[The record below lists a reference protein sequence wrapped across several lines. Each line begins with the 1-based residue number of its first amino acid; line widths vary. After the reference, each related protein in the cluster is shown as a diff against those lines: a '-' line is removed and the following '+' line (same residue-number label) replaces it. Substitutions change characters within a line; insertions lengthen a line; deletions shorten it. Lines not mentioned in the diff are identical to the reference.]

1 MSDQNLTPE
10 VATQVNA
17 TYTAMLNNFRKI
29 TSWLKHGTASEH
41 KLPDVVLNFLTKV
54 DGIEQTQAEQVGKL
68 DTLATIVD
76 GYEATIRKLEDAN
89 TLLVNALEE
98 VYNVL
103 REQSELIDT
112 LTTKLEDLANTAPAD
127 TPADTPKK
135 RTKKAPAEVQAEPIA
150 TQAPAEVQAEPIAT
164 QAPAE
169 VQAEPIATQ
178 APADTPKDK
187 VQVTAEA
194 VNAGDVSPEG
204 FTQIDNII
212 NGLFASVSAPQAP
225 SVSDLDEL

>member
-68 DTLATIVD
+68 DTLADIVD
-76 GYEATIRKLEDAN
+76 GYEATIRKLEDTN
-89 TLLVNALEE
+89 TLVINALQ
-98 VYNVL
+98 
-103 REQSELIDT
+103 EQGRLIAD
-112 LTTKLEDLANTAPAD
+112 LTTKLEGVLATSPAD
-127 TPADTPKK
+127 TPADTPADAPKK
-135 RTKKAPAEVQAEPIA
+135 RTKKAQEAVQAETTP
-150 TQAPAEVQAEPIAT
+150 TE
-164 QAPAE
+164 
-169 VQAEPIATQ
+169 

-204 FTQIDNII
+204 FAQIDNII
-212 NGLFASVSAPQAP
+212 GGLFASVSAPVAP

>member
-17 TYTAMLNNFRKI
+17 TYPAMLNNFRKI

-41 KLPDVVLNFLTKV
+41 KLPAIVLNFLTKV

-68 DTLATIVD
+68 DTLADIVD
-76 GYEATIRKLEDAN
+76 GYEDTIRKLEDTN
-89 TLLVNALEE
+89 TLLVNTLQ
-98 VYNVL
+98 
-103 REQSELIDT
+103 EQGELIVA
-112 LTTKLEDLANTAPAD
+112 LTTKLEGVLATSPAD
-127 TPADTPKK
+127 TPADSPADSPADTPANATKK
-135 RTKKAPAEVQAEPIA
+135 RTKKAQEAVQAETTP
-150 TQAPAEVQAEPIAT
+150 TE
-164 QAPAE
+164 
-169 VQAEPIATQ
+169 

-204 FTQIDNII
+204 FAQIDNII
-212 NGLFASVSAPQAP
+212 GGLFASVSAPQAA
-225 SVSDLDEL
+225 SVADLEEI

>member
-10 VATQVNA
+10 VATQVNT

-68 DTLATIVD
+68 DTLAGIVD
-76 GYEATIRKLEDAN
+76 GYEDVIRKLEDTN
-89 TLLVNALEE
+89 TLVVNALQ
-98 VYNVL
+98 
-103 REQSELIDT
+103 EQGRLIAD
-112 LTTKLEDLANTAPAD
+112 LTAKLEDLANTAPAD
-127 TPADTPKK
+127 TPKK
-135 RTKKAPAEVQAEPIA
+135 RTKKAQEAVQAETTP
-150 TQAPAEVQAEPIAT
+150 TE
-164 QAPAE
+164 
-169 VQAEPIATQ
+169 

-204 FTQIDNII
+204 FAQIDNII
-212 NGLFASVSAPQAP
+212 GGLFASVSTPQAA

>member
-10 VATQVNA
+10 VAAQVNA
-17 TYTAMLNNFRKI
+17 TYPAMLNNFRKI

-68 DTLATIVD
+68 DTLADIVD
-76 GYEATIRKLEDAN
+76 GYEATIRKLEDTN
-89 TLLVNALEE
+89 TLLVNALQ
-98 VYNVL
+98 
-103 REQSELIDT
+103 EQGELIGT

-135 RTKKAPAEVQAEPIA
+135 RTKKAQAEVQAEPVA
-150 TQAPAEVQAEPIAT
+150 TE
-164 QAPAE
+164 
-169 VQAEPIATQ
+169 

-212 NGLFASVSAPQAP
+212 GGLFASVSAPQAP

>member
-68 DTLATIVD
+68 DTLADIVD
-76 GYEATIRKLEDAN
+76 GYEATIRKLEDTN
-89 TLLVNALEE
+89 TLVVNALQ
-98 VYNVL
+98 
-103 REQSELIDT
+103 EQGRLIAD
-112 LTTKLEDLANTAPAD
+112 LTAKLEDLANTAPAD
-127 TPADTPKK
+127 TPANATKK
-135 RTKKAPAEVQAEPIA
+135 RTKKAQEAVQAEPVA
-150 TQAPAEVQAEPIAT
+150 TE
-164 QAPAE
+164 
-169 VQAEPIATQ
+169 

-204 FTQIDNII
+204 FAQIDNII
-212 NGLFASVSAPQAP
+212 GGLFASVSAPQAP

>member
-68 DTLATIVD
+68 DTLADMVE
-76 GYEATIRKLEDAN
+76 GYESVIRKLEDSN
-89 TLLVNALEE
+89 TLLVNAMQ
-98 VYNVL
+98 
-103 REQSELIDT
+103 EQGELIAT
-112 LTTKLEDLANTAPAD
+112 LTTKLEDLATTA
-127 TPADTPKK
+127 PADTPKK
-135 RTKKAPAEVQAEPIA
+135 RTKKAQAEVQAEPVA
-150 TQAPAEVQAEPIAT
+150 TEA
-164 QAPAE
+164 
-169 VQAEPIATQ
+169 
-178 APADTPKDK
+178 PKDK

-194 VNAGDVSPEG
+194 VDAGDVSPEG
-204 FTQIDNII
+204 FAQIDNII
-212 NGLFASVSAPQAP
+212 GGLFASVSAPQAAP
-225 SVSDLDEL
+225 VAAVAQSVSDLDEL

>member
-68 DTLATIVD
+68 DTLADIVD
-76 GYEATIRKLEDAN
+76 GYEATIRKLEDTN
-89 TLLVNALEE
+89 SLVVNALQ
-98 VYNVL
+98 
-103 REQSELIDT
+103 EQGRLIAD
-112 LTTKLEDLANTAPAD
+112 LTAKLEDLANTAPAD
-127 TPADTPKK
+127 TPADAPKK
-135 RTKKAPAEVQAEPIA
+135 RTKKAQAEVQAEPVA
-150 TQAPAEVQAEPIAT
+150 TE
-164 QAPAE
+164 
-169 VQAEPIATQ
+169 

-204 FTQIDNII
+204 FAQIDNII
-212 NGLFASVSAPQAP
+212 GGLFASVSAPQAP

>member
-10 VATQVNA
+10 VATQVNT
-17 TYTAMLNNFRKI
+17 TYTSMLNNFRKI
-29 TSWLKHGTASEH
+29 TSWLKHGTASDH

-68 DTLATIVD
+68 DTLADIVD
-76 GYEATIRKLEDAN
+76 GYEDVICKLEDTN
-89 TLLVNALEE
+89 TLVVNALQ
-98 VYNVL
+98 
-103 REQSELIDT
+103 EQGRLIAD
-112 LTTKLEDLANTAPAD
+112 LTAKLEDLANTAPANAPAD
-127 TPADTPKK
+127 TPADTPANATKK
-135 RTKKAPAEVQAEPIA
+135 RTKKAQEAVQAETTP
-150 TQAPAEVQAEPIAT
+150 TE
-164 QAPAE
+164 
-169 VQAEPIATQ
+169 

-204 FTQIDNII
+204 FAQIDNII
-212 NGLFASVSAPQAP
+212 GGLFASVSAPQAP

>member
-10 VATQVNA
+10 VATQVNT

-68 DTLATIVD
+68 DTLADIVD
-76 GYEATIRKLEDAN
+76 GYEDVIRKLEDTN
-89 TLLVNALEE
+89 ILVVNALQ
-98 VYNVL
+98 
-103 REQSELIDT
+103 EQGRLIAD
-112 LTTKLEDLANTAPAD
+112 LTAKLEDLANTAPAD
-127 TPADTPKK
+127 APKK
-135 RTKKAPAEVQAEPIA
+135 RTKKAQAEVQAEPV
-150 TQAPAEVQAEPIAT
+150 APE
-164 QAPAE
+164 
-169 VQAEPIATQ
+169 

-187 VQVTAEA
+187 VQVTAAA
-194 VNAGDVSPEG
+194 VDAGDVSPEG
-204 FTQIDNII
+204 FAQIDSII
-212 NGLFASVSAPQAP
+212 GGLFASVSAPQAP

>member
-68 DTLATIVD
+68 DTLADMVE
-76 GYEATIRKLEDAN
+76 GYENAIRKLEDSN
-89 TLLVNALEE
+89 TLLVNAMQ
-98 VYNVL
+98 
-103 REQSELIDT
+103 EQGALIAA
-112 LTTKLEDLANTAPAD
+112 LTAKLEDLATTA
-127 TPADTPKK
+127 PADTPKK
-135 RTKKAPAEVQAEPIA
+135 RTKKAQAEVQAEPVVTEA
-150 TQAPAEVQAEPIAT
+150 
-164 QAPAE
+164 
-169 VQAEPIATQ
+169 
-178 APADTPKDK
+178 PKDK

-194 VNAGDVSPEG
+194 VDAGDVSPGG
-204 FTQIDNII
+204 FAQIDSII
-212 NGLFASVSAPQAP
+212 DGLFAGVSAPVAP
-225 SVSDLDEL
+225 QTAPVAQSVSDLDEL

>member
-17 TYTAMLNNFRKI
+17 TYPAMLNNFRKI

-68 DTLATIVD
+68 DTLADMVD
-76 GYEATIRKLEDAN
+76 GYENVIRKLEDTN
-89 TLLVNALEE
+89 TLLVNAMQ
-98 VYNVL
+98 
-103 REQSELIDT
+103 EQGALIAD
-112 LTTKLEDLANTAPAD
+112 LTAKLEDLANTAPAD

-135 RTKKAPAEVQAEPIA
+135 RTKKAQAEVQAEPVA
-150 TQAPAEVQAEPIAT
+150 TE
-164 QAPAE
+164 
-169 VQAEPIATQ
+169 

-204 FTQIDNII
+204 FAQIDNII
-212 NGLFASVSAPQAP
+212 GGLFASVSAPQAA